1 VAKTLLDT
9 FLNKVPTP
17 YVRRD
22 GRQSLWEKSSA
33 PGRGNALEAMEAVS
47 TLFSIVNRTST
58 SLSLVDWKLY
68 RKAESGLK
76 EDRTEV
82 TAHPAL
88 VVLNKPNAFYTRQE
102 LFESEQQHVDLTGE
116 GWIVLYS
123 DPRAPKLGPTEMW
136 PVRPDRMFPV
146 KHPTQFLTGYVYKG
160 PDGEE
165 IPLDVDQVIQ
175 IRMPNPCD
183 PYRGMGPVQSLM
195 TSLYGYKAA
204 LEWNNNFFS
213 NGAEPGGIIRF
224 PTELSDEQ
232 FYKHRMRWNEQHKGI
247 SNAHRVALLEAGAEW
262 VDRKYTQRDMQFVEL
277 ANFSRDVMREAFGI
291 HKHILGQSDDVN
303 RANAFAASEDFAK
316 LLTVPRLERFKG
328 ALNNDFLPLFGKQEA
343 KNLEF
348 DYCDPVP
355 KNAEDVDRE
364 RESKANAYSAL
375 VAAGVHPDDAAHVC
389 GLPRMRVVERAPA
402 PVPPQ
407 DAQQNQKEVSR

>member
-1 VAKTLLDT
+1 MAKTLLDT

-22 GRQSLWEKSSA
+22 GRQSLWDRSSSPA
-33 PGRGNALEAMEAVS
+33 KGNALEAMEAIS

-58 SLSLVDWKLY
+58 AVSLVDWKLF
-68 RKAESGLK
+68 RKADSGLR

-88 VVLNKPNAFYTRQE
+88 VVLNKPNKFYTRQE
-102 LFESEQQHVDLTGE
+102 LFESEQQHIDLTGE
-116 GWIVLYS
+116 GWLVLYS

-146 KHPTQFLTGYVYKG
+146 KHPTQFLTGYVYKS

-165 IPLDVDQVIQ
+165 IPLDVDQVMQ

-328 ALNNDFLPLFGKQEA
+328 ALNNDFLPLFGKAEA

-389 GLPRMRVVERAPA
+389 GLPPMRVVERAPA
-402 PVPPQ
+402 PVP
-407 DAQQNQKEVSR
+407 AQVAPNPKEVSR